1 MEKKSFPSNIFLA
14 AAELAGHFMHAVEDG
29 TEPKLILHQ
38 VVLGSLEDFVLSQ
51 ATTGVF
57 MSAQW
62 RKAMSKVNNGVS
74 DA

>member
-1 MEKKSFPSNIFLA
+1 MEKTFPSNIFLA

-51 ATTGVF
+51 ATQPLEFYYV
-57 MSAQW
+57 SAVEESHVQ
-62 RKAMSKVNNGVS
+62 SQ
-74 DA
+74 